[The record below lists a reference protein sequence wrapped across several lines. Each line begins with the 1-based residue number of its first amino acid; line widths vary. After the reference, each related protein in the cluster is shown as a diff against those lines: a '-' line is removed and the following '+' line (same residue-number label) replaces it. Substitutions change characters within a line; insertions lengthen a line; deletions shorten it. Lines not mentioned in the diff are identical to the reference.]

1 MKGRTQWTLVG
12 SVLVLGWGAGVTRA
26 VVGLN
31 DAAAPSTFGSAVTL
45 DTAPREGA
53 GVSERSAVATQP
65 PRARSAAK
73 PDSRDSPVSQPARK
87 SAPRAVPAPPPR
99 QAGTAQRAPAVDS
112 SDASDASD
120 ASADSAESANSAD

>member
-12 SVLVLGWGAGVTRA
+12 SALVLGWGAGVTGA

-45 DTAPREGA
+45 DTAPRVGA
-53 GVSERSAVATQP
+53 GVSERSAAATP
-65 PRARSAAK
+65 APRASSEAK

-87 SAPRAVPAPPPR
+87 SAPLAVPAPPPR
-99 QAGTAQRAPAVDS
+99 QAEPAKRAPVANDS
-112 SDASDASD
+112 AT
-120 ASADSAESANSAD
+120 SADSAESANSAD